1 MSAVKKEKYTE
12 REYLE
17 IERQAETKSEFYEG
31 EFFAMA
37 GASREHNIISL
48 NIALSFRRKTKK
60 RHCEVYH
67 SDMRVYASN
76 YGLYTYPDVTLV
88 CGEPHFID
96 GVFDTLLNPSVL
108 VEVLSKTTEDYDK
121 NQKFDFYRSIDSL
134 KYYLIVRQN
143 RPYVEVWKKV
153 KEDFWEV
160 QFCDK
165 LEDVARLDNLELTLE
180 LAEIYEKIEFKEED
194 DERRTLRR
202 T

>member
-1 MSAVKKEKYTE
+1 MFIF
-12 REYLE
+12 E
-17 IERQAETKSEFYEG
+17 IW
-31 EFFAMA
+31 
-37 GASREHNIISL
+37 II
-48 NIALSFRRKTKK
+48 
-60 RHCEVYH
+60 Y
-67 SDMRVYASN
+67 
-76 YGLYTYPDVTLV
+76 YPDISLV
-88 CGEPHFID
+88 CGEAEFID

-121 NQKFDFYRSIDSL
+121 NQKFDFYRTIDSL

-165 LEDVARLDNLELTLE
+165 LEDVARLDNLELRWTCRD
-180 LAEIYEKIEFKEED
+180 YEKIEFKEED

>member
-17 IERQAETKSEFYEG
+17 IERQAETKSEFYGG

-37 GASREHNIISL
+37 GASREHNIICS
-48 NIALSFRRKTKK
+48 NINYLLMRQVRKRR
-60 RHCEVYH
+60 CEVYM

-143 RPYVEVWKKV
+143 RPYVEVWNKV

>member
-48 NIALSFRRKTKK
+48 NIAMSFRRKTKK

-88 CGEPHFID
+88 CGEPRFID
-96 GVFDTLLNPSVL
+96 DMFDTLLNPSVL
-108 VEVLSKTTEDYDK
+108 VEVLSKSTEDYDK
-121 NQKFDFYRSIDSL
+121 IQKFDFYRSIDSL

-165 LEDVARLDNLELTLE
+165 LEDVARLDNLEITFE

-194 DERRTLRR
+194 DERRTLRQ